1 MKKFVIITVLMAAF
15 AAGSALKA
23 QDSQQEYIGLPGDN
37 LNLYA
42 VMRLFQESKT
52 LEDFERNLNDPNSNI
67 NNLDLNGDNYVD
79 YIKVFDDVDGDVHN
93 IVLQDAIS
101 PRENQ
106 DVAVFTVQRFQNG
119 QVQIQLTGD
128 EELYGRNY
136 IIEPIYDDANPGG
149 TPNPGYTDSR
159 SVNGVTVTYV
169 RTTPVQIA
177 AWPLVRF
184 IFLPDYRVWHSN
196 WYWGYYP
203 NYWHPWRPYSWN
215 YYYGYQYNWNN
226 VYYSHYRR
234 WDEHRYSRW
243 NDFYY
248 TGRRSYSS
256 DVKHRIAEGNYKST
270 YSHPDQRRE
279 GEAMFAKSHPSQ
291 YRSSG
296 NISTSN
302 SSSATR
308 RQTSTSTMRKNP
320 SNGNN
325 GSTTRRSGTNI
336 TDQSATHPSN
346 SNNASTTRRSRTTI
360 TNQAATHPSNG
371 NNTST
376 TRKSGTT
383 VTNQSDTHPSNNN
396 NTSTTRRSST
406 SVTNR
411 SVNNTSSGQNA
422 ADKNTKVRSNT
433 TKTNSSARMS
443 KNKTKSSAAEKKSSA
458 SKEKDKKDPIRK

>member
-1 MKKFVIITVLMAAF
+1 MKKFVIITVLMAAI

-52 LEDFERNLNDPNSNI
+52 LEDFERNLNDQNSNI
-67 NNLDLNGDNYVD
+67 NNLDLNGDNLVD

-93 IVLQDAIS
+93 IVLQDAVS

-106 DVAVFTVQRFQNG
+106 DIAVFTVQRFQNG

-128 EELYGRNY
+128 EDLYGRNY
-136 IIEPIYDDANPGG
+136 IIEPIYDDANQGE
-149 TPNPGYTDSR
+149 TPNPGYANNSR

-177 AWPLVRF
+177 TWPLVRY
-184 IFLPDYRVWHSN
+184 IFLPNYRVWHSN

-203 NYWHPWRPYSWN
+203 SYWHPWRPFSWN

-234 WDEHRYSRW
+234 WDQHRYNRW

-256 DVKHRIAEGNYKST
+256 DVKHRIVEGNYKST

-279 GEAMFAKSHPSQ
+279 GEAMFAKSHPRQ

-308 RQTSTSTMRKNP
+308 RQTSTMRKNQ

-325 GSTTRRSGTNI
+325 GSTTRRSGN
-336 TDQSATHPSN
+336 
-346 SNNASTTRRSRTTI
+346 TI
-360 TNQAATHPSNG
+360 TNQSATHPSNG

-376 TRKSGTT
+376 TRRSGNTI
-383 VTNQSDTHPSNNN
+383 TNQSATHPSNGN

-411 SVNNTSSGQNA
+411 SVTNTSSGQNA
-422 ADKNTKVRSNT
+422 SDKNTKVRSNT
-433 TKTNSSARMS
+433 TKTNSSAKMS
-443 KNKTKSSAAEKKSSA
+443 KNKTKSSGAAKKSSA